1 MLLCLLLQPG
11 SLELYRLVEEKAN
24 SSKPAKQSRSNNEG
38 PFMRYSGP
46 GSQPGGMLM
55 GFMPWSGLR
64 AHTGGKE
71 NKKGAGTMAEQ
82 RDSLQEQKGG
92 GEAHLK
98 L

>member
-1 MLLCLLLQPG
+1 
-11 SLELYRLVEEKAN
+11 
-24 SSKPAKQSRSNNEG
+24 
-38 PFMRYSGP
+38 MRYSGP

-92 GEAHLK
+92 GSSSKAVGRVPCQSASQAACLWSSQ
-98 L
+98 